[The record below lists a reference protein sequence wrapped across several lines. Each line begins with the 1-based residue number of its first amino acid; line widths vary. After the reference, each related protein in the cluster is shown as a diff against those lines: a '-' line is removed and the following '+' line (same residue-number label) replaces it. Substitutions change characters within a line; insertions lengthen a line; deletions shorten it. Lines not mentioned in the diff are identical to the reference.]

1 MVTKDD
7 TVVIHYKDY
16 GTPKC
21 RVKKFATNLELLGLS
36 QQVPSEAID
45 DVSLPGS
52 STNTAPAILQTFSPS
67 RKRKPAAK
75 WICSICGISYGTQ
88 ADKKFNGEN

>member
-7 TVVIHYKDY
+7 TIVIHYKDY

-36 QQVPSEAID
+36 QQVPID
-45 DVSLPGS
+45 QSLVWEYHPMS
-52 STNTAPAILQTFSPS
+52 QILMRPTFS
-67 RKRKPAAK
+67 RLFF
-75 WICSICGISYGTQ
+75 IVVFEYG
-88 ADKKFNGEN
+88 G